1 MKKQEIKRDIIREK
15 IINFLNYLI
24 DNSKNVWLIVLL
36 IVSLIFVS
44 TYFSGQNNKK
54 LSDSNLK
61 MGLLLNKSISNDMSD
76 SLLIEEHKESLSQS
90 ISQSDYNQS
99 FIYLLSKA
107 FENENY
113 QYVKTLLS
121 NNKFNSEDKMLNAFV
136 KRLKAEF
143 LFADDISKSSSLFL
157 ESIELVPNYDL
168 KIQWSTELINI
179 HIDNSNFKDAEYVLD
194 FLKKQIDEDIS
205 LSTSEKNNLKF
216 IEAKLE
222 QLSNTKKNE

>member
-1 MKKQEIKRDIIREK
+1 
-15 IINFLNYLI
+15 
-24 DNSKNVWLIVLL
+24 
-36 IVSLIFVS
+36 
-44 TYFSGQNNKK
+44 
-54 LSDSNLK
+54 
-61 MGLLLNKSISNDMSD
+61 
-76 SLLIEEHKESLSQS
+76 LIEEHKESLSQS

>member
-61 MGLLLNKSISNDMSD
+61 MGLLLNKSISNDVSD
-76 SLLIEEHKESLSQS
+76 SLLIEEYKESLSQS

-121 NNKFNSEDKMLNAFV
+121 NNKFNSEDQMLNAFV

-222 QLSNTKKNE
+222 QLSNTKK